1 MGNNKYKVLIVEDD
15 QSILGFVQTILE
27 TNGYQVLTAERC
39 RQGLLIF
46 SSYTPDLVVL
56 DLGLPDMD
64 GGEFIRQVRLFST
77 VPIIV
82 LSARTEENDK
92 VSALDLGAN
101 DYITK
106 PFGTAEPLAR
116 VRAAL
121 RASRNRAR
129 VAPSNLF
136 TVDDLVIDYDR
147 RQVSVGGSPVHL
159 TQTEYNILALLSQH
173 TGKVLTYATIIR
185 SVWGSMDDG
194 SVKKLQVN
202 MANIRKK
209 LGCRPGDSRY
219 VINELGVGY
228 RMIDE
233 DVPCEDIL
241 SQLNAAKSALHKCGQ
256 VVLEGHIKH
265 CVRDGIEHG
274 DPDKTIQDFTKA
286 VERFANMG

>member
-106 PFGTAEPLAR
+106 PFGTAELLAR

-209 LGCRPGDSRY
+209 LGSFQLEVQFDAEQGTPLALLGASGCGKSVTLHCIAGTFSVRQSFTPFLPSAQYNISQFRRRGCPLT
-219 VINELGVGY
+219 VIKGVY
-228 RMIDE
+228 
-233 DVPCEDIL
+233 L
-241 SQLNAAKSALHKCGQ
+241 WKC
-256 VVLEGHIKH
+256 LW
-265 CVRDGIEHG
+265 
-274 DPDKTIQDFTKA
+274 KT
-286 VERFANMG
+286 

>member
-1 MGNNKYKVLIVEDD
+1 MQVLVVEDEKRLA
-15 QSILGFVQTILE
+15 QALAQILKEEKYLVDVAYTGSDGLDYGLSGIYDVIVLDVMLPGLSGFEIAAQLRREKINSAILM
-27 TNGYQVLTAERC
+27 LTARDAVPD
-39 RQGLLIF
+39 RVAGLD
-46 SSYTPDLVVL
+46 S
-56 DLGLPDMD
+56 
-64 GGEFIRQVRLFST
+64 
-77 VPIIV
+77 
-82 LSARTEENDK
+82 
-92 VSALDLGAN
+92 GAD
-101 DYITK
+101 DYMTK
-106 PFGTAEPLAR
+106 PFAPEELLAR

-228 RMIDE
+228 RIADE
-233 DVPCEDIL
+233 
-241 SQLNAAKSALHKCGQ
+241 
-256 VVLEGHIKH
+256 
-265 CVRDGIEHG
+265 
-274 DPDKTIQDFTKA
+274 
-286 VERFANMG
+286 